1 MKFQEKKSNG
11 NAHFSEVKH
20 ALLLQNDMKSNGN
33 AHFLEVKHALLL
45 QNDIVYKQWFKNKV
59 KYK

>member
-20 ALLLQNDMKSNGN
+20 ALLLQNDIG
-33 AHFLEVKHALLL
+33 
-45 QNDIVYKQWFKNKV
+45 YKQWFKNKV